1 MQALATAVAI
11 GTVLLVIAV
20 WIEVRERRGAP
31 GDGYA
36 FMVMHRHMIRML
48 KMSFPKHEALF
59 SGFEHV
65 PRTTNDAQNPTSWK
79 AISWTADNI
88 KGFDF

>member
-31 GDGYA
+31 GDGDYKSS
-36 FMVMHRHMIRML
+36 R
-48 KMSFPKHEALF
+48 P
-59 SGFEHV
+59 
-65 PRTTNDAQNPTSWK
+65 PQ
-79 AISWTADNI
+79 
-88 KGFDF
+88 